1 MNTPVMP
8 SSIAPPAAAYSHAVL
23 SVGVTRW
30 LHTAGVVPFQ
40 PDGSV
45 PDGLAEQIE
54 AVWANIAAMLVEA
67 DMLVTDIVSITTYV
81 VQGQDLAAVIAGRD
95 RAMGGH
101 RPASTMLVVP
111 ELIRPEWKVEV
122 AVVAAAP

>member
-8 SSIAPPAAAYSHAVL
+8 SSIAPPAAAYSHAML

-30 LHTAGVVPFQ
+30 LHTAGVVPFR

-45 PDGLAEQIE
+45 PDDLADQIE
-54 AVWANIAAMLVEA
+54 TVWANIAAMLAEA

-81 VQGQDLAAVIAGRD
+81 VAGEDRGVVIDARD

-111 ELIRPEWKVEV
+111 ELVRPEWKVEV
-122 AVVAAAP
+122 AVVAAAA

>member
-23 SVGVTRW
+23 SVGVSRW

-122 AVVAAAP
+122 AVVAAAA

>member
-8 SSIAPPAAAYSHAVL
+8 STIAPPAAAYSHAVL

-30 LHTAGVVPFQ
+30 LHTAGVVPFR

-45 PDGLAEQIE
+45 PTDLGEQIE
-54 AVWANIAAMLVEA
+54 TVWANIAAMLAEA

-81 VQGQDLAAVIAGRD
+81 VAGEDRGAVIAARD

-111 ELIRPEWKVEV
+111 ELVRPEWKVEV
-122 AVVAAAP
+122 AVVAAAA